1 MKLWLDDLR
10 PAPDGWTWV
19 TTAPA
24 AIERLGAGGVL
35 EVSLD
40 HDLGEDPAAGS
51 GYDVAMFIEEAAFHG
66 RLGRVAW
73 AIHSANPVGRQRMT
87 RALENAERWWD
98 RAS

>member
-10 PAPDGWTWV
+10 PAPDGWTRV

-24 AIERLGAGGVL
+24 AIEKLTAGGVL

-66 RLGRVAW
+66 RLARVAW
-73 AIHSANPVGRQRMT
+73 AIHSANPVGRQRMA
-87 RALENAERWWD
+87 RALENAERWWE